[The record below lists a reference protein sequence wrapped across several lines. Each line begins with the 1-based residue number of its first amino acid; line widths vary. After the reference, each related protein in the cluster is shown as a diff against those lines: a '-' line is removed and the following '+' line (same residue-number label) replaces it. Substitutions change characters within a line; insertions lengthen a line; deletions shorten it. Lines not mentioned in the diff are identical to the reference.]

1 MDLTFDEIKPY
12 LSERGALE
20 VELAAQRATVQ
31 RLNDMVLRLAAERDE
46 HGTE

>member
-1 MDLTFDEIKPY
+1 MELSFDDIKPF

-31 RLNDMVLRLAAERDE
+31 RLNDMVLRMAAERDE

>member
-1 MDLTFDEIKPY
+1 MELSFEEIKPY

-31 RLNDMVLRLAAERDE
+31 RLNDMVVRLAAERDE
-46 HGTE
+46 RSTE